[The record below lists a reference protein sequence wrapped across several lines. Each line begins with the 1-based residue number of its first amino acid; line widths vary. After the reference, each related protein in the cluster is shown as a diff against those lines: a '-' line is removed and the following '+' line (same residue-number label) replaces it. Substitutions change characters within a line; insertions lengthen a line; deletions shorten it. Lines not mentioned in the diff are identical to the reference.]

1 MGHNNNLL
9 HKTHNYAPADD
20 LDSLIQYH
28 LLAFLLHNVFL
39 CEISL

>member
-9 HKTHNYAPADD
+9 HKTHNCAPADD
-20 LDSLIQYH
+20 LIQYH